1 MIIRAA
7 VSTGLFAFVLG
18 SWSLAAADAPVVSR
32 PAGTYIQVPAPP
44 DGVAEAVNSHVV
56 YLNPCW
62 GGCTISPGFED
73 STTDHSSII
82 NSTAN
87 MSQFNAGQAAWDQ
100 VVQCVKN
107 MYAPFNVQITDQ
119 DPGTA
124 PHFEAIVA
132 GRPSEAGMDQNVGGV
147 SPFNCGVINNAITY
161 TFANIYGGSV
171 QQICEVVAQ
180 ETAHAYGL
188 DHEFLCEDPMTYLEN
203 CGAKTFHDTNAQCG
217 EYSARACQCGGST
230 QNSVQ
235 MITDVFGPGV
245 PTPPTVSITT
255 PQDGDKVEAGFVVRA
270 DVVNDTKVSKAELV
284 INNQVVQTLTS
295 PPFAFNAPAD
305 LPQGVQVVEVRGY
318 DNYNAQGTASIQ
330 VTLGDPCTKPAD
342 CGDGNTCVEGRCV
355 PGPDSPGGLGTDCTD
370 NSQCVSGKCASD
382 GTVSVCVEACDSS
395 CPSGFGCTD
404 AGGTTVCWPG
414 ADNPGGGGG
423 CQSTPGAGS
432 LPWVLALMLGAL
444 LMRRRRHAR

>member
-1 MIIRAA
+1 MTIRAA
-7 VSTGLFAFVLG
+7 ASTGLFVMVLG
-18 SWSLAAADAPVVSR
+18 SASLAGADTATVEGR
-32 PAGTYIQVPAPP
+32 PTTTYIQVPAPP
-44 DGVAEAVNSHVV
+44 DGVAAAPNSNVV

-73 STTDHSSII
+73 STSDHSSII

-87 MSQFNAGQAAWDQ
+87 ISQFNAGQAAWDQ

-107 MYAPFNVQITDQ
+107 QYAPFNVVITDQ

-147 SPFNCGVINNAITY
+147 SPFNCSVINNAITY

-171 QQICEVVAQ
+171 QTICEVVAQ

-188 DHEFLCEDPMTYLEN
+188 DHEHLCQDPMTYLEG
-203 CGAKTFHDTNAQCG
+203 CGAKSFQNTDAQCG
-217 EYSARACQCGGST
+217 EYSARTCKCGGST

-245 PTPPTVSITT
+245 PTPPTVTITS
-255 PQDGDKVEAGFVVRA
+255 PADGAKVEPGFPVRA
-270 DVVNDTKVSKAELV
+270 DVVDDTQVSRAELW
-284 INNQVVQTLTS
+284 INNQMVQSLS
-295 PPFAFNAPAD
+295 GPPFAFNAPAD

-318 DNYNAQGTASIQ
+318 DNFNAQGTATIN
-330 VTLGDPCTKPAD
+330 VTLGDPCKKAAD
-342 CGDGNTCVEGRCV
+342 CGDGMTCIEGRCV
-355 PGPDSPGGLGTDCTD
+355 PGPDSPGGLGTACTGNSDCA
-370 NSQCVSGKCASD
+370 SGKCASD
-382 GTVSVCVEACDSS
+382 GTTSVCVESCDMS
-395 CPSGFGCTD
+395 CPNGFACTD
-404 AGGTTVCWPG
+404 AGGTNICWPG
-414 ADNPGGGGG
+414 ADGGGGG
-423 CQSTPGAGS
+423 CQSGGTGAGS

-444 LMRRRRHAR
+444 LVRRRRNA